1 MFCIPISP
9 VMGRMTTNDTPRFGQ
24 PSRLPSSR
32 EPSALPRAWWL
43 LWIPMN
49 PSLAWPTWGIRDSGG
64 KDMDY
69 MCVELWVYFIALYYI
84 LNYVLRKHVSI
95 IYNALILYCV
105 YYIFNSCY
113 IYYLNYIYIYG
124 NNIKICGGRSRPRGP
139 GGSIKYQFVC
149 LNVVTVCLNELY
161 SVCLNGWDGAQFILT
176 RTYIP
181 KMFGFLFW
189 NG

>member
-1 MFCIPISP
+1 MVKTLIVLYCFPIWWVLINALIQYRDMWYVYIYISIMFCIPISP

-113 IYYLNYIYIYG
+113 IYYLNYIYI
-124 NNIKICGGRSRPRGP
+124 R
-139 GGSIKYQFVC
+139 
-149 LNVVTVCLNELY
+149 
-161 SVCLNGWDGAQFILT
+161 
-176 RTYIP
+176 
-181 KMFGFLFW
+181 
-189 NG
+189 